1 MSVLVAR
8 RRPEGHETEE
18 LDPQVMHELLRY
30 PGQWAAVQ
38 GLRVLAVD
46 PDPSVAL
53 RIARKKHVTE
63 PLLFRILDSSVCLY

>member
-1 MSVLVAR
+1 
-8 RRPEGHETEE
+8 
-18 LDPQVMHELLRY
+18 MHELLRY

-63 PLLFRILDSSVCLY
+63 PLLFRIPDSSVCLY